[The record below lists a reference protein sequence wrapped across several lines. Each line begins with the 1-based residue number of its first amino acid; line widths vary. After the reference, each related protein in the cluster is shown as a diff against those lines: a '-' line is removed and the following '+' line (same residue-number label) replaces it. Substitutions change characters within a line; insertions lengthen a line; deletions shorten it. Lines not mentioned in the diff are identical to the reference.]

1 MIQSIDFY
9 FYYHLLFFISAYF
22 ALVYVLFLDAK
33 GNNLVLNFISNKS
46 TIVLV
51 FILIFL
57 IGLRGYKVGTDTW
70 NYYGRWNKLSNF
82 EISSDIVFY
91 ELMIFIKNIKLPYQ
105 MFLFVVAS
113 IYFSLVYR
121 AYYLI
126 SKKNNYNLYLF
137 LFAFLSFF
145 FSIST
150 SINVMRQGLS
160 LVLLVLAYSHLINN
174 NRKKAIIFSV
184 LSLGFH
190 LTAIIP
196 ILLWLIVRFTKKIKF
211 KWFLILYIA
220 GIVLSLLNF
229 GVLNFAPFLSEILI
243 SIEDKRASYLRG
255 REVDY
260 YVTGF
265 KPQFVVF
272 NTVLLALFLFINKNI
287 KVGKEYESLLR
298 YYIIA
303 SFLFFMAFQIPF
315 SDRWGLFG
323 WFAMP
328 ILIAP
333 IFNKFKNNKY
343 PYLRTLTVLFL
354 IFVFIFFNILYK

>member
-1 MIQSIDFY
+1 MIESIDFY
-9 FYYHLLFFISAYF
+9 FYYHLFFFISAYF
-22 ALVYVLFLDAK
+22 ALVYVLFLDVK
-33 GNNLVLNFISNKS
+33 SNNLVFKTITNK
-46 TIVLV
+46 TAIVLV
-51 FILIFL
+51 LVLIFL
-57 IGLRGYKVGTDTW
+57 VGLRAHDVGADTRS
-70 NYYGRWNKLSNF
+70 YFGRWNKLSNF
-82 EISSDIVFY
+82 EIRSDIVFY
-91 ELMIFIKNIKLPYQ
+91 ELMVFIKNIKLPYQ
-105 MFLFVVAS
+105 SFLFVIAS

-137 LFAFLSFF
+137 LFVFLSFF

-160 LVLLVLAYSHLINN
+160 LVLLLLAYSYLINN
-174 NRKKAIIFSV
+174 NRKKVIIFSV

-211 KWFLILYIA
+211 KWFLLLYIT

-243 SIEDKRASYLRG
+243 NMEDKRASYLSG
-255 REVDY
+255 KEVEH

-265 KPQFVVF
+265 RPQFVAF
-272 NTVLLALFLFINKNI
+272 NSILLVLFLFIRKNL
-287 KVGKEYESLLR
+287 KVGKEYEILLR

-303 SFLFFMAFQIPF
+303 SFMFFMAFQIPF

-333 IFNKFKNNKY
+333 IFNTFKNIKY